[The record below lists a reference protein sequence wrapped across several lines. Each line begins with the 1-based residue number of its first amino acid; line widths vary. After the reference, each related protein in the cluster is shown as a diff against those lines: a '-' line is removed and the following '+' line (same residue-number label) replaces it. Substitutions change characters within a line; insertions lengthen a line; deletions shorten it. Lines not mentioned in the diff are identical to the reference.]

1 MDATMTRRM
10 FGKQV
15 LVVGGGLIAFPLL
28 EGFSCNSGL
37 QSKLVQLLGVVGA
50 GLAKVLPYL
59 TGVSASVLAQIN
71 TAFTTL
77 QADVQ
82 AWVPGGTIANIEQAV
97 NDFVA
102 AMALIPVLGAYQPE
116 VALIVAVV
124 ESIST
129 LLVPTPAPQTASVRA
144 MATKSLAQYPNP
156 PQTAAAFVSKF
167 NSVAKANNLPV
178 SID

>member
-1 MDATMTRRM
+1 MEAAITRRM
-10 FGKQV
+10 FGKRV
-15 LVVGGGLIAFPLL
+15 LLVAGGLIAFPLV

-37 QSKLVQLLGVVGA
+37 QTKLVQLIAMVGT
-50 GLAKVLPYL
+50 GLEEVLPKL
-59 TGVSASVLAQIN
+59 TGISATLLAQIN
-71 TAFTTL
+71 TAFSTL

-82 AWVPGGTIANIEQAV
+82 AWVQGSNIANIEQAV

-124 ESIST
+124 EGIIT
-129 LLVPTPAPQTASVRA
+129 LLVPSPAPQTAAVRA
-144 MATKSLAQYPNP
+144 MATKSAAQYPNP
-156 PQTAAAFVSKF
+156 PQTAAAFASKF

-178 SID
+178 SIH